1 MLPIPDIVGTK
12 NQMMLLFAAD
22 WDYDQLAASC
32 IKKAIQFMVQYNL
45 EKNWLIYMHI
55 IILKNILI
63 PVIIKYFLTIT
74 SNWTGLKSDAFKFHL
89 VRKENELSQHHT

>member
-1 MLPIPDIVGTK
+1 MLPIPDIIGTK

-45 EKNWLIYMHI
+45 EKGLT
-55 IILKNILI
+55 NIHA
-63 PVIIKYFLTIT
+63 YNH
-74 SNWTGLKSDAFKFHL
+74 S
-89 VRKENELSQHHT
+89 